1 MSTNIVADILLQYIP
16 AGSKTTQSG
25 WTSFNAPCCIYN
37 NESRDDRGRA
47 GLIIEEPVVSYH
59 CFNCGYTTAWQ
70 PGRHLSYKMRN
81 LLSWI
86 GVPDSDINRLVLS
99 VLKENEGTDAEEYFT
114 EFPEF
119 STTMLPSGA
128 RPILEYETRSDQLN
142 RIIDYA
148 TSRKFSLEDYN
159 FYWSPDLQHRDRLIV
174 PFYYEKR
181 IVGWTA
187 RSIKSNARPKYLSS
201 QQPGYVF
208 NIDNQ
213 HYKKLFAIVVEGPLD
228 AIHID
233 GVAVL
238 KNEISEQQAMVL
250 KRLRKDIIVLPDR
263 DLAGKAM
270 MEQAL
275 ELGYSVSLPDWDPDI
290 KDVGDAVQRY
300 GKIYTLYS
308 IVSSA
313 ERSNL
318 KNQVRSRKWFKKY

>member
-1 MSTNIVADILLQYIP
+1 MSTNIVADLLLQYVP
-16 AGSKTTQSG
+16 TGSKTTQSG
-25 WTSFNAPCCIYN
+25 WVSFNAPCCVYN
-37 NESRDDRGRA
+37 GESRDDRGRA
-47 GLIIEEPVVSYH
+47 GIIVEEPVVSYH

-81 LLSWI
+81 LLSWM
-86 GVPDSDINRLVLS
+86 GVPDSDINRLVLA
-99 VLKENEGTDAEEYFT
+99 VLKENEGSAAEEFFT

-119 STTMLPSGA
+119 STTKLPDGA
-128 RPILEYETRSDQLN
+128 RPIADYETHSAQLA
-142 RIIDYA
+142 RVIEYA
-148 TSRKFSLEDYN
+148 RSRKFTLEDYN
-159 FYWSPDLQHRDRLIV
+159 FHWSPELQYRDRLIV
-174 PFYYEKR
+174 PFYYER
-181 IVGWTA
+181 RLVGWTA
-187 RSIKSNARPKYLSS
+187 RSIKSNARPKYISS

-238 KNEISEQQAMVL
+238 KNEISEQQVMIL
-250 KRLRKDIIVLPDR
+250 NRLRKDIIVLPDR
-263 DLAGKAM
+263 DLPGRSM

-275 ELGYSVSLPDWDPDI
+275 ELGYSVSMPEWDKDI

-318 KNQVRSRKWFKKY
+318 KNQVRARKWFKKY